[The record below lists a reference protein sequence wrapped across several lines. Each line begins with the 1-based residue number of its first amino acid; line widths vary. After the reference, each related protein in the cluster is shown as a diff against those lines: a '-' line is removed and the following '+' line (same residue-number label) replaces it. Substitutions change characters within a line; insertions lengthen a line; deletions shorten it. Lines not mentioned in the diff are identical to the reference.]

1 MDCKHLSPR
10 KKFAGVWQGIFRK
23 KATMLNSFFKAS
35 VIAVYLLA
43 IASHIVDFP
52 GQAGPIVQTMSVV
65 LLLIHALE
73 CLLAY
78 RYIKL
83 YSGPLLVSLVLS
95 LLFGLLHWM
104 PLARKAREA
113 ALAQAQQ

>member
-1 MDCKHLSPR
+1 
-10 KKFAGVWQGIFRK
+10 
-23 KATMLNSFFKAS
+23 MLNSFFKINIL
-35 VIAVYLLA
+35 VVYLLG
-43 IASHIVDFP
+43 IASHLVAFP
-52 GQAGPIVQTMSVV
+52 GQVGPIVQTVSLA

-83 YSGPLLVSLVLS
+83 YPGSLLVSLLLS
-95 LLFGLLHWM
+95 MLFGLLHWM

-113 ALAQAQQ
+113 ALAQSPQ

>member
-1 MDCKHLSPR
+1 
-10 KKFAGVWQGIFRK
+10 
-23 KATMLNSFFKAS
+23 MLNLFFKAT
-35 VIAVYLLA
+35 VVAVYLLA
-43 IASHIVDFP
+43 IASHVVAFP
-52 GQAGPIVQTMSVV
+52 GQVGPIVQTMSLA

-83 YSGPLLVSLVLS
+83 YSGPLLVSLILS
-95 LLFGLLHWM
+95 LVFGLLHWM

-113 ALAQAQQ
+113 ALEQAPQ

>member
-1 MDCKHLSPR
+1 
-10 KKFAGVWQGIFRK
+10 
-23 KATMLNSFFKAS
+23 MLNLFFKAS
-35 VIAVYLLA
+35 LLVVYLLG
-43 IASHIVDFP
+43 IASHIVALP
-52 GQAGPIVQTMSVV
+52 GQAGPVVQTMSLA

-83 YSGPLLVSLVLS
+83 YEGALAVSLVLS

>member
-1 MDCKHLSPR
+1 
-10 KKFAGVWQGIFRK
+10 
-23 KATMLNSFFKAS
+23 MLNLFFKATL
-35 VIAVYLLA
+35 IGVYLLA
-43 IASHIVDFP
+43 MASHLVAFP
-52 GQAGPIVQTMSVV
+52 GDSGPMVQTTALA

-73 CLLAY
+73 CLAAY

-83 YSGPLLVSLVLS
+83 YSGSLLHSLVLS

-113 ALAQAQQ
+113 ALNQVQS

>member
-1 MDCKHLSPR
+1 
-10 KKFAGVWQGIFRK
+10 
-23 KATMLNSFFKAS
+23 MLNSIFKATIL
-35 VIAVYLLA
+35 VVYLLG
-43 IASHIVDFP
+43 IASHLVAFP
-52 GQAGPIVQTMSVV
+52 GQAGPIVQTVSLA

-95 LLFGLLHWM
+95 MLFGLLHWM
-104 PLARKAREA
+104 SLAREAREA
-113 ALAQAQQ
+113 ALAPSQP

>member
-1 MDCKHLSPR
+1 
-10 KKFAGVWQGIFRK
+10 
-23 KATMLNSFFKAS
+23 MLNLFLKAS
-35 VIAVYLLA
+35 LLVVYALG
-43 IASHIVDFP
+43 IASHIVVLP
-52 GQAGPIVQTMSVV
+52 GQAGPIVQTMSLA

-83 YSGPLLVSLVLS
+83 YEGALAVSLVLS

-104 PLARKAREA
+104 PLARKARDA

>member
-1 MDCKHLSPR
+1 MESVFW
-10 KKFAGVWQGIFRK
+10 KKFQENF
-23 KATMLNSFFKAS
+23 TMLNSIFK
-35 VIAVYLLA
+35 VIVLAVYSLA
-43 IASHIVDFP
+43 IASHIVALP
-52 GQAGPIVQTMSVV
+52 GQAGPIVQTMSLA

-83 YSGPLLVSLVLS
+83 YEGALAVSLVLS
-95 LLFGLLHWM
+95 MLFGLLHWM

-113 ALAQAQQ
+113 ALAPSQQ

>member
-1 MDCKHLSPR
+1 
-10 KKFAGVWQGIFRK
+10 
-23 KATMLNSFFKAS
+23 MLNLIFK
-35 VIAVYLLA
+35 ITILAVYLLG
-43 IASHIVDFP
+43 IASHIVVFP
-52 GQAGPIVQTMSVV
+52 GQAGPIVQTVSLA

-83 YSGPLLVSLVLS
+83 YSGPLVVSLLLS

-104 PLARKAREA
+104 PLARQAREA
-113 ALAQAQQ
+113 ALAQGSQ

>member
-1 MDCKHLSPR
+1 
-10 KKFAGVWQGIFRK
+10 
-23 KATMLNSFFKAS
+23 MLNLFLKAS
-35 VIAVYLLA
+35 LLGVYLLG
-43 IASHIVDFP
+43 IASHLVALP
-52 GQAGPIVQTMSVV
+52 GQAGPIVQTASLA

-83 YSGPLLVSLVLS
+83 YEGPLAKSLVLS

-104 PLARKAREA
+104 PLARKARHA
-113 ALAQAQQ
+113 ASGQTQP

>member
-1 MDCKHLSPR
+1 
-10 KKFAGVWQGIFRK
+10 
-23 KATMLNSFFKAS
+23 MLNLFLKAS
-35 VIAVYLLA
+35 LLVVYALG
-43 IASHIVDFP
+43 IASHIVALP
-52 GQAGPIVQTMSVV
+52 GQAVPIVQTASLA

-83 YSGPLLVSLVLS
+83 YEGALAVSLVLS
-95 LLFGLLHWM
+95 MLFGLLHWM

-113 ALAQAQQ
+113 ALAQAPQ

>member
-1 MDCKHLSPR
+1 
-10 KKFAGVWQGIFRK
+10 
-23 KATMLNSFFKAS
+23 MLNLFLKANIL
-35 VIAVYLLA
+35 VVYLLG
-43 IASHIVDFP
+43 IASHVVAFP
-52 GQAGPIVQTMSVV
+52 GQVGPIVQTMSLA

-83 YSGPLLVSLVLS
+83 YSGPLLVSLLLS
-95 LLFGLLHWM
+95 LLFGLLHWL

-113 ALAQAQQ
+113 ALAPAQQ

>member
-1 MDCKHLSPR
+1 
-10 KKFAGVWQGIFRK
+10 
-23 KATMLNSFFKAS
+23 MLNLFLKAS
-35 VIAVYLLA
+35 LLGVYLLG
-43 IASHIVDFP
+43 IASHIVALP
-52 GQAGPIVQTMSVV
+52 GQAGPIVQTASLA

-83 YSGPLLVSLVLS
+83 YEGPLAKSLVLS

-104 PLARKAREA
+104 PLARKARQTA
-113 ALAQAQQ
+113 VAQTQP

>member
-1 MDCKHLSPR
+1 
-10 KKFAGVWQGIFRK
+10 
-23 KATMLNSFFKAS
+23 MLNLFFKAS
-35 VIAVYLLA
+35 LLVVYLLG
-43 IASHIVDFP
+43 IASHIVVFP
-52 GQAGPIVQTMSVV
+52 GQSGPIVQTISLA

-83 YSGPLLVSLVLS
+83 YSGPLLVSLLLS
-95 LLFGLLHWM
+95 LLFGLLHWL

-113 ALAQAQQ
+113 ARTPAQQ

>member
-1 MDCKHLSPR
+1 MCS
-10 KKFAGVWQGIFRK
+10 
-23 KATMLNSFFKAS
+23 
-35 VIAVYLLA
+35 LA
-43 IASHIVDFP
+43 IASHIVALP
-52 GQAGPIVQTMSVV
+52 GHAGPIVQTMSLA

-83 YSGPLLVSLVLS
+83 YEGALAVSLVLS
-95 LLFGLLHWM
+95 MLFGLLHWM

>member
-1 MDCKHLSPR
+1 
-10 KKFAGVWQGIFRK
+10 
-23 KATMLNSFFKAS
+23 MLNSFFKAS

-43 IASHIVDFP
+43 LASHLIAFP
-52 GQAGPIVQTMSVV
+52 GQAGPIVQTMSVA

>member
-1 MDCKHLSPR
+1 
-10 KKFAGVWQGIFRK
+10 
-23 KATMLNSFFKAS
+23 MLNLFFKAS
-35 VIAVYLLA
+35 LLVVYLLGL
-43 IASHIVDFP
+43 ASHFVAFP
-52 GQAGPIVQTMSVV
+52 GQGGPIVQTMSLA

-83 YSGPLLVSLVLS
+83 YSGPLLVSLLLS
-95 LLFGLLHWM
+95 LLFGLLHWL

-113 ALAQAQQ
+113 ALVPAQQ

>member
-1 MDCKHLSPR
+1 
-10 KKFAGVWQGIFRK
+10 
-23 KATMLNSFFKAS
+23 MLNSIFKAT
-35 VIAVYLLA
+35 ILMVYLMG
-43 IASHIVDFP
+43 IASHLVAFP
-52 GQAGPIVQTMSVV
+52 DQVGPIVQTVSLA

-95 LLFGLLHWM
+95 MLFGLLHWM

-113 ALAQAQQ
+113 ALAQTQQ

>member
-1 MDCKHLSPR
+1 
-10 KKFAGVWQGIFRK
+10 
-23 KATMLNSFFKAS
+23 MLNSIFKATIL
-35 VIAVYLLA
+35 VVYLLG
-43 IASHIVDFP
+43 IASHFVAFP
-52 GQAGPIVQTMSVV
+52 GQAGPIVQTVSLA

-83 YSGPLLVSLVLS
+83 YPGSLLVSLLLS
-95 LLFGLLHWM
+95 MLFGLLHWM

-113 ALAQAQQ
+113 ALAQSPQ

>member
-1 MDCKHLSPR
+1 
-10 KKFAGVWQGIFRK
+10 
-23 KATMLNSFFKAS
+23 MLNLFLKAS
-35 VIAVYLLA
+35 LLVVYALG
-43 IASHIVDFP
+43 IASHIVALP
-52 GQAGPIVQTMSVV
+52 GQAGPIVQTASLA

-78 RYIKL
+78 RYINL
-83 YSGPLLVSLVLS
+83 YEGALAVSLMLS
-95 LLFGLLHWM
+95 MLFGLLHWM

>member
-1 MDCKHLSPR
+1 
-10 KKFAGVWQGIFRK
+10 
-23 KATMLNSFFKAS
+23 MLKSFFKAT
-35 VIAVYLLA
+35 ILAVYLLGL
-43 IASHIVDFP
+43 ASHIVAFP
-52 GQAGPIVQTMSVV
+52 GQVGPIVQTMSLA

-83 YSGPLLVSLVLS
+83 YEGALAVSLVMS
-95 LLFGLLHWM
+95 MLFGLLHWM

>member
-1 MDCKHLSPR
+1 MLNLL
-10 KKFAGVWQGIFRK
+10 F
-23 KATMLNSFFKAS
+23 KATILL
-35 VIAVYLLA
+35 VYLLG
-43 IASHIVDFP
+43 IASHIVALP
-52 GQAGPIVQTMSVV
+52 GQAGPIVQTMSLA

-83 YSGPLLVSLVLS
+83 YSGPLLVSLLLS

-113 ALAQAQQ
+113 ALEQSPQ

>member
-1 MDCKHLSPR
+1 
-10 KKFAGVWQGIFRK
+10 
-23 KATMLNSFFKAS
+23 MLNLFLKAS
-35 VIAVYLLA
+35 LLGVYLLG
-43 IASHIVDFP
+43 IASHIVALP
-52 GQAGPIVQTMSVV
+52 GQAGPIVQTASLA

-83 YSGPLLVSLVLS
+83 YEGPLAKSLLLS

-104 PLARKAREA
+104 PLARKARQTA
-113 ALAQAQQ
+113 VAQTQP

>member
-1 MDCKHLSPR
+1 
-10 KKFAGVWQGIFRK
+10 
-23 KATMLNSFFKAS
+23 MLNSFFK
-35 VIAVYLLA
+35 VCLLAVYLLG
-43 IASHIVDFP
+43 IASHIVAFP
-52 GQAGPIVQTMSVV
+52 GQGGPIVQTMSLA

-83 YSGPLLVSLVLS
+83 YSGPLWLS
-95 LLFGLLHWM
+95 LLLSMLFGLLHWM

>member
-1 MDCKHLSPR
+1 
-10 KKFAGVWQGIFRK
+10 
-23 KATMLNSFFKAS
+23 MLNLIFK
-35 VIAVYLLA
+35 ITILAVYLLG
-43 IASHIVDFP
+43 IASHIVAFP
-52 GQAGPIVQTMSVV
+52 GQVGPIVQTVSLA

-83 YSGPLLVSLVLS
+83 YSGPLVVSLLLS

-104 PLARKAREA
+104 PLARQAREA
-113 ALAQAQQ
+113 ALAQDSH

>member
-1 MDCKHLSPR
+1 
-10 KKFAGVWQGIFRK
+10 
-23 KATMLNSFFKAS
+23 MLNLFFKAT
-35 VIAVYLLA
+35 ILGVYLLG
-43 IASHIVDFP
+43 IASHIVVFP
-52 GQAGPIVQTMSVV
+52 GQSGPIVQTMSLA

-83 YSGPLLVSLVLS
+83 YSGPLLVSLILS
-95 LLFGLLHWM
+95 LVFGLLHWM

-113 ALAQAQQ
+113 ALEQAPQ

>member
-1 MDCKHLSPR
+1 
-10 KKFAGVWQGIFRK
+10 
-23 KATMLNSFFKAS
+23 MLNLFLKAS
-35 VIAVYLLA
+35 LLVVYALG
-43 IASHIVDFP
+43 IASHIVALP
-52 GQAGPIVQTMSVV
+52 GQAGPIVHTASLA

-83 YSGPLLVSLVLS
+83 YEGALAVSLVLS
-95 LLFGLLHWM
+95 MLFGLLHWM

-113 ALAQAQQ
+113 ALAQVQQ

>member
-1 MDCKHLSPR
+1 
-10 KKFAGVWQGIFRK
+10 
-23 KATMLNSFFKAS
+23 MLNSFLKANIL
-35 VIAVYLLA
+35 VVYLLG
-43 IASHIVDFP
+43 IASHVVAFP
-52 GQAGPIVQTMSVV
+52 DQVGPIVQTMSLA

-83 YSGPLLVSLVLS
+83 YSGPLLVSLLLS
-95 LLFGLLHWM
+95 LLFGLLHWL

-113 ALAQAQQ
+113 ALVPAQQ

>member
-1 MDCKHLSPR
+1 
-10 KKFAGVWQGIFRK
+10 
-23 KATMLNSFFKAS
+23 MLNLFFKAS
-35 VIAVYLLA
+35 LLVVYALG
-43 IASHIVDFP
+43 IASHMVAFP
-52 GQAGPIVQTMSVV
+52 GQAGPLVQTMSLA

-83 YSGPLLVSLVLS
+83 YEGALAVSLVLS